1 MIEVQHLS
9 KTFQNKTLYNDI
21 SFTLQDKMTY
31 ALVGQSGSGKTTLLN
46 MLSGLDFPTEGK
58 ILVDGQ
64 KLSNKTL
71 RSLRQKKFG
80 YIFQNYG
87 LIDKQSIYDNL
98 VIGLK
103 ANQTA
108 GSKKVNQQ
116 KMNEQLKRFN
126 LDYLSLDSPV
136 YTLSGG
142 EQQRIALIRLIL
154 KEPSIV
160 FADEPTGS
168 LDKKNSQL
176 ILEHLMTDLKDSLRI
191 IATHDMDIA
200 QQCDYQII
208 IENNDINIVKN

>member
-9 KTFQNKTLYNDI
+9 KTFQNKILYNDI
-21 SFTLQDKMTY
+21 SFTLQDKVTY

-108 GSKKVNQQ
+108 GSKKSNQQ

-168 LDKKNSQL
+168 LDEKNSQL

-200 QQCDYQII
+200 KQCDYQII
-208 IENNDINIVKN
+208 IENNDINIIKN